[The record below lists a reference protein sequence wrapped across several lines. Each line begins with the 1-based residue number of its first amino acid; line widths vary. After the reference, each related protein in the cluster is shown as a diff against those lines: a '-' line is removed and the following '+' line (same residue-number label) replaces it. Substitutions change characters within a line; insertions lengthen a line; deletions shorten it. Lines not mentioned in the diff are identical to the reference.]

1 MQEGAKRGVRMGV
14 MRWWEGSMESIC
26 DIVASV
32 SAIAFSGDSSRMYS
46 GERSESMHTRPINA
60 RWPFSRQISARRFVD
75 STCRVAK

>member
-1 MQEGAKRGVRMGV
+1 MQDGAKRGVRMGV
-14 MRWWEGSMESIC
+14 MRWWWGSMELIC
-26 DIVASV
+26 AIVASV

-60 RWPFSRQISARRFVD
+60 RWPFWRQISARRLVD